1 MRPTRILH
9 TPTNV
14 GNHPLSLSRAERE
27 LGFESDVVDF
37 IPAHAFRYEVDR
49 SYDLGNRPLY
59 VHLARRGS
67 FLVEAVRR
75 YDVFHYNWGQPLLP
89 VRVAGRAFNELAL
102 VKRLGKT
109 VLVTFQGSDVRPR
122 PGDRYQAPS
131 AAAMLRHA
139 NRAFYLNPDLA
150 PHVPGARFVPY
161 ASVDVRAVE
170 PVAPPDGGE
179 VVVGHAPSNRRIKGT
194 EHVIA
199 AVEALR
205 GEGVPVRLDLIEGVP
220 HAEALARLNAA
231 DLLVDQLLLGWY
243 GGVAVEAMARARPVV
258 AAIDESR
265 NPFGDRL
272 PIVRASAATLPD
284 RLRELVADRDARRR
298 AGAAARAFALAEH
311 DPRAIAR
318 SILDGLVPVPQ
329 EDQRAM

>member
-1 MRPTRILH
+1 MVRILH

-14 GNHPLSLSRAERE
+14 GNHPFSLSRAERE

-37 IPAHAFRYEVDR
+37 IPARAFAYRADR
-49 SYDLGNRPLY
+49 IYDLGGRPVW
-59 VHLARRGS
+59 VHAARRGG
-67 FLVEAVRR
+67 FLLEALRR
-75 YDVFHYNWGQPLLP
+75 YDVFHYNWGQPLVP

-131 AAAMLRHA
+131 AAAMLRHSD
-139 NRAFYLNPDLA
+139 RAFYLNPDLA

-170 PVAPPDGGE
+170 PVPPPDGAE
-179 VVVGHAPSNRRIKGT
+179 VVVAHAPSNRAVKGT
-194 EHVIA
+194 EHVLA
-199 AVEALR
+199 AIDALR
-205 GEGVPVRLDLIEGVP
+205 ADGVPVRLDLIEGVP
-220 HAEALARLNAA
+220 HTDALARLSAA

-243 GGVAVEAMARARPVV
+243 GGVAVEAMARARPVI
-258 AAIDESR
+258 AAIDEAR

-272 PIVRASAATLPD
+272 PIVRATPDTLAD

-298 AGAAARAFALAEH
+298 AGEASRAFALAEH

-318 SILDGLVPVPQ
+318 SILDGLVPLPG
-329 EDQRAM
+329 